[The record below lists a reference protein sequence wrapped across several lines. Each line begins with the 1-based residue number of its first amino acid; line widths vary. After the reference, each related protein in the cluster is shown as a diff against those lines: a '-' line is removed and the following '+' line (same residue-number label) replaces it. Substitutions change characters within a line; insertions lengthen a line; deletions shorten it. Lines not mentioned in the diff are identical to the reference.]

1 MSATGGSGSGGAF
14 LQRTA
19 LIGALGDK
27 VAHDPPDDGGLG
39 DEREDA
45 HGRAA
50 AGTRDLV
57 DLTDAAYQL
66 RSGIVACGSSL
77 PVRHVL

>member
-1 MSATGGSGSGGAF
+1 VSATGGSGSGGAF

-19 LIGALGDK
+19 LIGALGGN
-27 VAHDPPDDGGLG
+27 VAHDLPADGGLG

-45 HGRAA
+45 HSRAA

-57 DLTDAAYQL
+57 ALRDAANQL
-66 RSGIVACGSSL
+66 HSGLVAFGSSSR
-77 PVRHVL
+77 PRHVL